1 MRISLIHD
9 EYSWEVE
16 NGIQDDIS
24 KLMVDCMVE
33 AGKYLKLPLELAGEA
48 KISFEGSWKDVH

>member
-1 MRISLIHD
+1 MD